1 MRAFLLLPLV
11 SLAWAT
17 PVQVG
22 LLPAKVVPEQV
33 TTIPMEPG
41 MVSDLADA
49 AVHQERGAVIAM
61 LNKERT
67 EQERE
72 EMELKLARETVTHK
86 DELRK
91 LEAQRSKVKFY
102 LGLSDAE
109 RRYATDIKVED
120 AAPTKESL
128 RDIEERIDLL
138 KKELSSSPRIRRNEF
153 ERVHAR
159 NVVKMP
165 FGGRLQYHF
174 TLPVAGTESFEY
186 TPTPGQPF
194 ASVCDD
200 SAFYITINL
209 ARAELTQLPPENFT
223 VSVSLPGGKS
233 LTGTYDRRRV
243 EQANGADML
252 VYFFRVP
259 QEDHEAAYKML
270 GSHAQAKL
278 FYEAGEGVLSVAKL
292 ELVAHPEAAECENWE
307 QLITR
312 LYPDYSVLLIGER
325 EIILQHN

>member
-1 MRAFLLLPLV
+1 MRAFLLLPL
-11 SLAWAT
+11 LLPAWAV
-17 PVQVG
+17 PIQVG
-22 LLPAKVVPEQV
+22 LLPAKIVPEQV
-33 TTIPMEPG
+33 TTIPMEAG
-41 MVSDLADA
+41 VISDLADA
-49 AVHQERGAVIAM
+49 TAHQERGAVIAQ

-72 EMELKLARETVTHK
+72 EMELKLAREAVTHK

-91 LEAQRSKVKFY
+91 LEAQRAKVKFY
-102 LGLSDAE
+102 LGLSEAE
-109 RRYATDIKVED
+109 RRFATDIKVED

-128 RDIEERIDLL
+128 RDIEERI
-138 KKELSSSPRIRRNEF
+138 ELIRQELESAPRIRRHDF
-153 ERVHAR
+153 ERSHAR

-174 TLPVAGTESFEY
+174 PLPAAGTDSFEY
-186 TPTPGQPF
+186 TPAPGQPF

-233 LTGTYDRRRV
+233 LTGTYDRNRV
-243 EQANGADML
+243 EQGNGADML

-259 QEDHEAAYKML
+259 QEAHETAYKML

-278 FYEAGEGVLSVAKL
+278 LSEAGEGVLSVAKL
-292 ELVAHPEAAECENWE
+292 ELVARPEAAECENWE
-307 QLITR
+307 QLIAR

-325 EIILQHN
+325 EIVLQHN